1 MSGTKS
7 GCLGVLVRLGRCPLP
22 SAMLR
27 QILLKGLNATHSPC
41 LPTILLSATRTPPLT
56 YSPNHRRKDRHHLW
70 PAIGMRNCTSLH
82 HVRLLSGRAG
92 RQRRLRASTRRARL
106 PSESP
111 ASTMNTIP
119 RGRRDSLYRIG
130 QKPRPPR
137 FPDSRKRQQRSWRL
151 PRLRQWHR

>member
-7 GCLGVLVRLGRCPLP
+7 GCLGVLVRLGRCLFP

-92 RQRRLRASTRRARL
+92 RQRRLRTSTRRVRSALR
-106 PSESP
+106 
-111 ASTMNTIP
+111 IP
-119 RGRRDSLYRIG
+119 RKYHEHNTEG
-130 QKPRPPR
+130 KER
-137 FPDSRKRQQRSWRL
+137 FVVPNWAKTQTVTV
-151 PRLRQWHR
+151 PRLSEEAAAKLEAA